1 MEFDSLL
8 HDPRSRRAFFR
19 ASGVTF
25 VGGSAMF
32 LAACGKPESSSSGS
46 SGGSGGPGTPGANKE
61 SGSDVDILNQALDL
75 EHKAIYAYT
84 AGAKILKGDALK
96 AAKLFLKHEQAHAAA
111 LQAAIEAMKGKPHV
125 ASASYEIGAPKT
137 QTDVLKLADMIE
149 NVAVQ
154 AYVGAIPQ
162 LASPELRATAASI
175 ATNEAEHIAVLRT
188 ALGMPPVPSPF
199 VAGAAA

>member
-1 MEFDSLL
+1 VEIDLL
-8 HDPRSRRAFFR
+8 LSDARSRRAFFR

-32 LAACGKPESSSSGS
+32 LAACGQNEGSNSRSASGAA
-46 SGGSGGPGTPGANKE
+46 GPGTPGANRE
-61 SGSDVDILNQALDL
+61 MSGDVDILNQALDL

-84 AGAKILKGDALK
+84 AGAKILRGDALRIG
-96 AAKLFLKHEQAHAAA
+96 KLFLRHEQAHAAA

-125 ASASYEIGAPKT
+125 ASATYDIGAPKT

-162 LASPELRATAASI
+162 LASPDLRATAASI

-188 ALGMPPVPSPF
+188 ALGMPPVPSAF

>member
-1 MEFDSLL
+1 VEIELL
-8 HDPRSRRAFFR
+8 LNDARSRRAFFR
-19 ASGVTF
+19 ASGITF
-25 VGGSAMF
+25 IGGSAMF
-32 LAACGKPESSSSGS
+32 LAACGQSESSNSGS
-46 SGGSGGPGTPGANKE
+46 SGGSGGPGTPGASKE
-61 SGSDVDILNQALDL
+61 MSGDVDILNQALDL

-84 AGAKILKGDALK
+84 AGAKILRGDALR
-96 AAKLFLKHEQAHAAA
+96 AAKLFLRHEQAHAAA
-111 LQAAIEAMKGKPHV
+111 LQAAIEGMKGKPHL
-125 ASASYEIGAPKT
+125 ASPSYQIGAPKT

-162 LASPELRATAASI
+162 LASPDLRATAASI

-188 ALGMPPVPSPF
+188 ALGMAPVPSAF